1 MSKAFEKYPGGK
13 EGFVDTG
20 FILIQRMKHGDEA
33 ACDIFVRK
41 YYEEIFRY
49 CKYRC
54 FDIESAEDI
63 VQETFIKFFENIQNY
78 HFIGK
83 TKNYLYT
90 IAGNLCKD
98 FYKKKK
104 NLYIGK
110 EEIVQDGSLYTLDYV
125 VDKVMV
131 ETAVQSLPQ
140 ELQEVII
147 LYYFQELKIKE
158 IADMLQISLSLVK
171 YRLKQAKKKLGE
183 FIGEEGAY
191 GYRENCR
198 SI

>member
-1 MSKAFEKYPGGK
+1 MSKTFEKYPGRK
-13 EGFVDTG
+13 EVFVDTG
-20 FILIQRMKHGDEA
+20 FILIQRMKQGDEK

-41 YYEEIFRY
+41 YYEEIFKY

-63 VQETFIKFFENIQNY
+63 VQETFVKFFANLPKY
-78 HFIGK
+78 HFRGK
-83 TKNYLYT
+83 TKNYLYK

-104 NLYIGK
+104 ELLSGE
-110 EEIVQDGSLYTLDYV
+110 EEIAKSGTLYTLDYV

-147 LYYFQELKIKE
+147 QGLKIRE
-158 IADMLQISLSLVK
+158 IAGMLQISLSLVK
-171 YRLKQAKKKLGE
+171 YRLKEAKKKLGE
-183 FIGEEGAY
+183 FIGEEGSY
-191 GYRENCR
+191 GYTEKYRR
-198 SI
+198 I